1 MYRKLTIFLF
11 CIIGSHLSGEAQ
23 NTSNT
28 IIGKVSYQLYHKY
41 DKLEERFLN
50 YPIQLYFGDSI
61 SVFKFD
67 NKNENTMTIKSG
79 INEVKFIP
87 PSERG
92 TKDLYYT
99 SLKKNSITRERFY
112 INQSGEKNTFL
123 MNEPIEKI
131 QWTIQPERKLLDT
144 FHCQKATCNFRG
156 RDYIAW
162 FSKDLPYSLGPWK
175 LNGLPGLILEAF
187 DTEKEVVYSF
197 IKYEP
202 SQGIIE
208 IPKHFIAMKEIEFE
222 KMKLGELNSDG
233 YTNSFVSVSIEIQDR
248 KGEPIVN
255 KAKRINN
262 PIDLSTKMPYTF

>member
-1 MYRKLTIFLF
+1 MYRKLTIFLL
-11 CIIGSHLSGEAQ
+11 CLTGSQLSSFAQ
-23 NTSNT
+23 KPTNNV
-28 IIGKVSYQLYHKY
+28 IGKVSYQLYHKY

-67 NKNENTMTIKSG
+67 NKNEPITLKPG
-79 INEVKFIP
+79 INDVKFIP

-112 INQSGEKNTFL
+112 INQSGEKNIFL

-131 QWTIQPERKLLDT
+131 QWDIQSETKLLDT

-156 RDYIAW
+156 RNYIVW

-175 LNGLPGLILEAF
+175 LNGLPGLILEAY
-187 DTEKEVVYSF
+187 DTDKEVVYSF
-197 IKYEP
+197 LKYEP
-202 SQGIIE
+202 SEGQIE
-208 IPKHFIAMKEIEFE
+208 IPKHYIAMKEIEFE
-222 KMKLGELNSDG
+222 RMKLGELNSDG
-233 YTNSFVSVSIEIQDR
+233 YSNSFVSVSIEIQDN
-248 KGEPIVN
+248 KGEKVVN
-255 KAKRINN
+255 KVKRINN
-262 PIDLSTKMPYTF
+262 PIDLNTKMPYTF